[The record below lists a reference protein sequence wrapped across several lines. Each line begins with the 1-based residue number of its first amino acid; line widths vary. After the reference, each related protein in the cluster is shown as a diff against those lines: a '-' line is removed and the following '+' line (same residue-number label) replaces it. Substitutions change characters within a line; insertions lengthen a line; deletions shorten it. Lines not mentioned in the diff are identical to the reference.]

1 MRYAIR
7 LVLVVVAFVLFS
19 NRPASAATL
28 TCSTATT
35 LDALANCIK
44 AQIPGNGSG
53 EWVAATTTE
62 QTAWRSAVNQM
73 LNGACNFALP
83 AAIATAA
90 QIRTFTDTS
99 TGKSY
104 CLLMEVLDANNN
116 GVVDRGWGAFMVNPN
131 ATREIN
137 HSAPHPLAD
146 LTTENQSIGI
156 FGGTDSR
163 SWMMAGA
170 HRTAATGSNSCQ
182 SSYGASDAAHN
193 INNMFHAATIELMAF
208 YGNNDWQQIQWHGM
222 AADTCDPANAFLSH
236 GRTVNPQSTD
246 KNLLLKNNMTAKHP
260 TWVLETPVSS
270 CSLNATDNV
279 QGRLINGVP
288 EASVCGTAASSY
300 NTRFLHIE
308 QDPGFRTPS
317 DWIPSVNEV
326 WSGGPPTLPP
336 APTNLTASGGNN
348 QVSLS
353 WNAASGAS
361 TYNVYRGTVSGGP
374 YGSLATGVSTTSHV
388 DGTAVNGTTYYY
400 VVAGVNGAG
409 EGPDSNQASATPQQ
423 PQVPAAPTGVT
434 AVSNTKKKITVSWN
448 AVAGATSYTIKRST
462 TNGGPY
468 TNVGTTSSTSF
479 TNSGLT
485 SGTTYYYV
493 VSASNAQGQGPNS
506 AQVSAV
512 AK

>member
-1 MRYAIR
+1 MRHAIR
-7 LVLVVVAFVLFS
+7 LTLVVIALLIS
-19 NRPASAATL
+19 AHSASAATL
-28 TCSTATT
+28 TCSSATT
-35 LDALANCIK
+35 LDALADCIK
-44 AQIPGNGSG
+44 NQIPANGSG

-62 QTAWRSAVNQM
+62 QAAWRSAVSQM
-73 LNGACNFALP
+73 LSGACNFALP

-116 GVVDRGWGAFMVNPN
+116 GKVDRGWGAFMVNAN
-131 ATREIN
+131 ATLEIN

-146 LTTENQSIGI
+146 LTTENQSIGV
-156 FGGTDSR
+156 FGGTNSR

-170 HRTAATGSNSCQ
+170 HRTAASGSSSCQ

-193 INNMFHAATIELMAF
+193 IDNMFHAATIELQAF
-208 YGNNDWQQIQWHGM
+208 YGSNSWQQIQWHGM
-222 AADTCDPANAFLSH
+222 AADTCVPANAFLSH
-236 GRTVNPQSTD
+236 GRTVNPSPGD
-246 KNLLLKNNMTAKHP
+246 KNLELKNNMTSKHP

-270 CSLNATDNV
+270 CSLNATDNT

-300 NTRFLHIE
+300 NGRFLHIE

-326 WSGGPPTLPP
+326 WGGGPPTPPP
-336 APTNLTASGGNN
+336 APANLTATGGNN

-353 WNAASGAS
+353 WNAASGATS
-361 TYNVYRGTVSGGP
+361 YNVYRGTVSGGP
-374 YGSLATGVSTTSHV
+374 YGSLAPGVTTTSHV
-388 DGTAVNGTTYYY
+388 DTTAVNGTTYFY
-400 VVAGVNGAG
+400 VVAGVNGGG
-409 EGPDSNQASATPQQ
+409 EGPDSNQASATPQA
-423 PQVPAAPTGVT
+423 PTLPAAPTGVS
-434 AVSNTKKKITVSWN
+434 AASNIKKKITVSWN

-468 TNVGTTSSTSF
+468 TNTGTTSSTSF
-479 TNSGLT
+479 TNSGLQ

-493 VSASNAQGQGPNS
+493 VSASNAQGEGPNS